1 MSLIP
6 LIAKTA
12 TRDELIRLLDDHDK
26 ALRKAQAARDELL
39 AALEEISQHML
50 PGEFSAHEAP
60 NFEHRYETVVEI
72 ARAAIAKHK
81 AGKEG

>member
-12 TRDELIRLLDDHDK
+12 TRDELIKLLDDHDK
-26 ALRKAQAARDELL
+26 ALRKAHTDHAELL
-39 AALEEISQHML
+39 AALDTLTLVVGLTPITGNKDALQ
-50 PGEFSAHEAP
+50 EAMD
-60 NFEHRYETVVEI
+60 I